1 MASEIFRRA
10 LQVATAA
17 SLGLLLAACGG
28 GGGGSDASALA
39 PVTPAP
45 VVPTTPTGPTGIA
58 ANYYPVTAGS
68 TWVYNVSSST
78 PNTPTTCTQTV
89 TGTQVFKGT
98 NATVLQD
105 NCLAINGAVTLNYY
119 SKTARAYTFLGNND
133 STDPITQA
141 ATPLDEMR
149 FDGSFSATPLVEK
162 TNLDSGQ
169 DLDGDRRNELVDVR
183 ATGTVEGFDT
193 LTIAAGT
200 FRNTARIKLLVTTT
214 IKPTAAGNS
223 PVTVTST
230 IFEWRAPDVG
240 LVQQTTVSVTDGQ
253 TESDQ
258 LVLRGFNVVGAS
270 GTASISGGSFPNR
283 TLTAATDSSYSVGSD
298 GTNFLVLSA
307 AQGSASSPNRWVGQI
322 YSPSGVGGLRFN
334 LANYDFGLN
343 ASTVG
348 FDGVNYLAVT
358 NQRTTTTGARPGQSN
373 FPLFGQR
380 VSASGQVLDAAPGIQ
395 LAADGNLPKLA
406 FGNGTYLMVYNKLAP
421 SNFPSFFHDS
431 IYGVLISPNGSVGRE
446 FLIAQGTIDINVNVA
461 PNNPSVAF
469 DGSNF
474 LVAWETR
481 DTLAVE
487 SNGIRAA
494 RVSAAG
500 VVLDSP
506 LLVISKAPRTQ
517 RAPSVACNGVN
528 CLIVWTDER
537 SGDEPFPTEVY
548 GTLVSKEGALLSG
561 PAETGGINISNG
573 KNRFLSGLNVIYTGT
588 DFAVTWNRRKDGFAN
603 ERSGVFNA
611 RVSNSGVPTTG
622 IPSTNLD
629 VESTFVTK
637 VGNGLLTT
645 WYAQPTRTVE
655 STFVYGQANR

>member
-1 MASEIFRRA
+1 MASGIFRRT

-105 NCLAINGAVTLNYY
+105 NCFAINGAETLNYY

-133 STDPITQA
+133 STDPVTQA

-162 TNLDSGQ
+162 TNIDSGQ

-183 ATGTVEGFDT
+183 ATGTVEGFET

-253 TESDQ
+253 TQSDQ
-258 LVLRGFNVVGAS
+258 LVLRGFNVMDAPS
-270 GTASISGGSFPNR
+270 STSISGGSFPNR

-298 GTNFLVLSA
+298 GTNFLVLSF
-307 AQGSASSPNRWVGQI
+307 AQSNVSSPNRWVGQI
-322 YSPSGVGGLRFN
+322 YSPSGVGGTRFN
-334 LANYDFGLN
+334 LANNDFGLYT
-343 ASTVG
+343 STVG

-358 NQRTTTTGARPGQSN
+358 NQTRTPGVTSGQSN
-373 FPLFGQR
+373 MPLFGQR

-395 LAADGNLPKLA
+395 LVPDGDLHKLA
-406 FGNGTYLMVYNKLAP
+406 FGNGTYLMVYRRQGPFNIPFITRDA
-421 SNFPSFFHDS
+421 
-431 IYGVLISPNGSVGRE
+431 IYGVLVSPNGLVGRE
-446 FLIAQGTIDINVNVA
+446 FVIAQSFFDINSSQT
-461 PNNPSVAF
+461 PINPSVAF

-481 DTLAVE
+481 ETSELTD
-487 SNGIRAA
+487 IRAA
-494 RVSAAG
+494 RVSTAG
-500 VVLDSP
+500 VVLDNP
-506 LLVISKAPRTQ
+506 LLVISKAPRAQ

-573 KNRFLSGLNVIYTGT
+573 KNRFLTGLNVVYTGT

-645 WYAQPTRTVE
+645 WYARPTSTVE
-655 STFVYGQANR
+655 STFFYGQANR